1 MVRSSGNVIG
11 CRRDQLSPPQ
21 MYKRSV
27 GGAFGEPGCVRD
39 RPHTGTNGTPFI
51 SCGLAVKMQ
60 VNHKRGGLLIVP
72 DQITHQH
79 IQHVNV
85 DGNAVFEFEI

>member
-1 MVRSSGNVIG
+1 M
-11 CRRDQLSPPQ
+11 D
-21 MYKRSV
+21 
-27 GGAFGEPGCVRD
+27 GAFGESRCVSD
-39 RPHTGTNGTPFI
+39 GAHTGTKVAPFI

-79 IQHVNV
+79 IQQIIV
-85 DGNAVFEFEI
+85 DRNEAFEARISK